1 MPVYPAAAGIATACA
16 SPGCWCRDRRPCY
29 PSDLTDAQWQVLEPR
44 AREVMRELTVAVG
57 RPMVHDL
64 RAMCDAVSYVV
75 KNGVEWRALPVDF
88 PPWEAVYAFFER
100 WNGRGLPRELVTRLR
115 ELLRRHQGRAAQP
128 TACII
133 DSQMIKAHDTVGKAT
148 SGYHGGKK
156 ITGRG
161 RHLAVDTEGWLLALV
176 VTAASVSDKAGAKI
190 LLIRLFDAF
199 STLKIMWADTG
210 YNGRPLARYAQAA
223 AAITVEVVAR
233 TSPHSFQVLRRR
245 WVVERTFGWLMRY
258 RRLARDYERTT
269 ANSEAM
275 IYWATVIIMT
285 RRLARY
291 ENGQPP
297 IKRWGGERPR
307 PTEQTALSTGSKPL
321 GGPGVL

>member
-1 MPVYPAAAGIATACA
+1 
-16 SPGCWCRDRRPCY
+16 
-29 PSDLTDAQWQVLEPR
+29 
-44 AREVMRELTVAVG
+44 
-57 RPMVHDL
+57 MV
-64 RAMCDAVSYVV
+64 
-75 KNGVEWRALPVDF
+75 
-88 PPWEAVYAFFER
+88 
-100 WNGRGLPRELVTRLR
+100 
-115 ELLRRHQGRAAQP
+115 
-128 TACII
+128 
-133 DSQMIKAHDTVGKAT
+133 KAHDTVGKAT

-190 LLIRLFDAF
+190 LLIKLFDAF
-199 STLKIMWADTG
+199 CALKLMWADTG

-269 ANSEAM
+269 ASAEAM
-275 IYWATVIIMT
+275 IYWATVLIMT

-297 IKRWGGERPR
+297 IKRWGGERTLPA
-307 PTEQTALSTGSKPL
+307 QQAALSTGSRWKRYRRARL
-321 GGPGVL
+321 WGGVAAHVGTLPSAVVRIYSHNIIVFS

>member
-1 MPVYPAAAGIATACA
+1 MRTTRSPGRPAGPTAGRRSPAAG
-16 SPGCWCRDRRPCY
+16 RR
-29 PSDLTDAQWQVLEPR
+29 
-44 AREVMRELTVAVG
+44 
-57 RPMVHDL
+57 
-64 RAMCDAVSYVV
+64 
-75 KNGVEWRALPVDF
+75 
-88 PPWEAVYAFFER
+88 
-100 WNGRGLPRELVTRLR
+100 
-115 ELLRRHQGRAAQP
+115 
-128 TACII
+128 I
-133 DSQMIKAHDTVGKAT
+133 
-148 SGYHGGKK
+148 
-156 ITGRG
+156 
-161 RHLAVDTEGWLLALV
+161 AVDTEGWLLALI
-176 VTAASVSDKAGAKI
+176 VTAASVSDKAGAKL
-190 LLIRLFDAF
+190 LLIKLFDAF

-210 YNGRPLARYAQAA
+210 YNGNPLARYARAA

-297 IKRWGGERPR
+297 AKRWGGERPR
-307 PTEQTALSTGSKPL
+307 PAEQTALSTGSKRISAI
-321 GGPGVL
+321 

>member
-1 MPVYPAAAGIATACA
+1 MPSRTWSRTG
-16 SPGCWCRDRRPCY
+16 SSG
-29 PSDLTDAQWQVLEPR
+29 VLSR
-44 AREVMRELTVAVG
+44 WI
-57 RPMVHDL
+57 
-64 RAMCDAVSYVV
+64 S
-75 KNGVEWRALPVDF
+75 
-88 PPWEAVYAFFER
+88 PWEAVYAFFER
-100 WNGRGLPRELVTRLR
+100 WNGRGLPQALVTRLR
-115 ELLRRHQGRAAQP
+115 ELLRQHQGRAAQP
-128 TACII
+128 TACIV
-133 DSQMIKAHDTVGKAT
+133 DSQMVKAHDTVSKAT

-156 ITGRG
+156 VTGRG

-176 VTAASVSDKAGAKI
+176 VTAASVSDKAGAKL
-190 LLIRLFDAF
+190 LLIKLFDAF
-199 STLKIMWADTG
+199 STLRLMWADTG
-210 YNGRPLARYAQAA
+210 YNGRPLARYAMSV

-269 ANSEAM
+269 ANAEAM

-297 IKRWGGERPR
+297 VKRWGGERPR
-307 PTEQTALSTGSKPL
+307 PTEQTALSTGSKL
-321 GGPGVL
+321 NF